1 MWPFCPAGQIGGM
14 MDYSCVTTLDRI
26 KEYLAGAAV
35 VAFDFETSP
44 MEAYR
49 REEKAALNAH
59 KSTVTGVSFS
69 VSAGSGIYVPLRHK
83 SGRNIENPEAVMASL
98 QAALFE
104 NAAVIKVAHNLSF
117 EAMFLYAL
125 GMVVQAPVYD
135 TIAASQ
141 LTLKSAAAFR
151 NLSDSGLKTLVPQ
164 FFGVELP
171 DFATVTDGRFFDE
184 LSPQD
189 AETVQYA
196 CADSDFA
203 LRLYHL
209 FNGWFDRYLPRHR
222 FLVEQVESP
231 AAVYCGIMRY
241 NGILMDQAAMEEK
254 QAQAQERLAK
264 IREEIAFLIGD
275 VEIGA
280 NASTSA
286 FKNYLYKDLDLP
298 VLKTTAKYQEA
309 ADDEAMIL
317 LADWCRENRPE
328 LTRLFE
334 LVQEY
339 RRLGKIKGTYLD
351 GYLRYVNNATG
362 RIHPDLLP
370 LGTETGRFAS
380 RNPNMQNCFDGETEI
395 LTKRGFVLFSEL
407 KEEDVVAQ
415 WEDGE
420 IRFVS
425 PLGYVEQEYNGEMVE
440 IHNQHIDL
448 CMTPEHRCLLQDRKT
463 LSYTVVPAED
473 YRKDM
478 RQLQAARFPFGKKHL
493 SAYEVTLLAATQA
506 DGHIRDNG
514 IDFSFMKARKYRRL
528 LRAIQEGGI
537 PYSDTLRANGQVR
550 IRLLKS
556 PVTEGIIALLG
567 ERKSWGAWLL
577 DYDLETVE
585 AILAELPEWDGCFT
599 RRNHYSS
606 SLKENADWMQIL
618 YSLTGKRAHLRAYD
632 NGNPNAALNYQVDVT
647 DRDYSL
653 TANARKTRRPYSG
666 KVYCVTVPSGFIMVR
681 RNGQVCITGNCPRK
695 GSDPVGIRSLITA
708 PAGCVVMELD
718 YSQVELRVGAFYCR
732 DEKMLET
739 YKNGGDIHAQTT
751 SVIYHIPMEQAAD
764 KEAAEYKERR
774 SIAKNCNFGCFYGLF
789 PKGLQKTLK
798 FKAGLD
804 TSLKECEQI
813 IANLKSGY
821 AGLSVW
827 QEQVKRQAAAKRYC
841 ETWLG
846 RRRYLPGIISE
857 DWGKKSFAERCAMN
871 TPIQGTAADI
881 IKLAMGR
888 IVAVLREYPWLRPVL
903 TVHDSLVFYL
913 PEDRVAEAG
922 RLIKELMERQPF
934 PEFDVPLVAEAAAG
948 KNYGELA
955 ELEVEA

>member
-1 MWPFCPAGQIGGM
+1 MLGGAARPFPYSGQIGGM
-14 MDYSCVTTLDRI
+14 MDYSCVTDHGKI
-26 KEYLAGAAV
+26 KDYLAGAAV

-49 REEKAALNAH
+49 AEGKAALDAH
-59 KSTVTGVSFS
+59 KATITGVSFS
-69 VSAGSGIYVPLRHK
+69 VAEGSGIYVPLRHK
-83 SGRNIENPEAVMASL
+83 RGRNIERPEEVMGYL
-98 QAALFE
+98 QGAFFE
-104 NAAVIKVAHNLSF
+104 NATVIKVAHNLSF

-125 GMVVQAPVYD
+125 GMVVQAPAYD
-135 TIAASQ
+135 TIAAAQ
-141 LTLKSAAAFR
+141 LTLKSSTAFR

-164 FFGVELP
+164 LFGVELP
-171 DFATVTDGRFFDE
+171 DFQAVTDGRFFDE

-209 FNGWFDRYLPRHR
+209 FNDWFDRYLPRHR

-231 AAVYCGIMRY
+231 TAVYCGIMRY
-241 NGILMDQAAMEEK
+241 NGILMDQAAMEAK
-254 QAQAQERLAK
+254 QAEAKERLAK

-286 FKNYLYKDLDLP
+286 FKSYLFNDLGLP

-309 ADDEAMIL
+309 ADDETMIL

-339 RRLGKIKGTYLD
+339 RRWGKIKGTYLD
-351 GYLRYVNNATG
+351 GYLRHVNNATG
-362 RIHPDLLP
+362 RIHPDLMS
-370 LGTETGRFAS
+370 LGTETGRFAA
-380 RNPNMQNCFDGETEI
+380 RNPNLQN
-395 LTKRGFVLFSEL
+395 
-407 KEEDVVAQ
+407 
-415 WEDGE
+415 
-420 IRFVS
+420 
-425 PLGYVEQEYNGEMVE
+425 M
-440 IHNQHIDL
+440 
-448 CMTPEHRCLLQDRKT
+448 
-463 LSYTVVPAED
+463 
-473 YRKDM
+473 
-478 RQLQAARFPFGKKHL
+478 
-493 SAYEVTLLAATQA
+493 
-506 DGHIRDNG
+506 
-514 IDFSFMKARKYRRL
+514 
-528 LRAIQEGGI
+528 
-537 PYSDTLRANGQVR
+537 
-550 IRLLKS
+550 
-556 PVTEGIIALLG
+556 
-567 ERKSWGAWLL
+567 
-577 DYDLETVE
+577 
-585 AILAELPEWDGCFT
+585 
-599 RRNHYSS
+599 
-606 SLKENADWMQIL
+606 
-618 YSLTGKRAHLRAYD
+618 
-632 NGNPNAALNYQVDVT
+632 
-647 DRDYSL
+647 
-653 TANARKTRRPYSG
+653 
-666 KVYCVTVPSGFIMVR
+666 
-681 RNGQVCITGNCPRK
+681 PRK
-695 GSDPVGIRSLITA
+695 GSDPIGIRNLLIA
-708 PAGCVVMELD
+708 PAGYAVMELD

-739 YKNGGDIHAQTT
+739 YRNGGDIHAQTT
-751 SVIYHIPMEQAAD
+751 SVIYHISAEQAED
-764 KEAAEYKERR
+764 KEAADYKERR

-821 AGLSVW
+821 AGLSIW
-827 QEQVKRQAAAKRYC
+827 QEAVKRQAAARRYS

-846 RRRYLPGIISE
+846 RRRYLPGITSE

-888 IVAVLREYPWLRPVL
+888 IIAELPEYPWILPVL

-913 PEDRVAEAG
+913 PEDRVEEAG
-922 RLIKELMERQPF
+922 YLIKGLMEKQPF

-948 KNYGELA
+948 RNYGELA
-955 ELEVEA
+955 DLEVEA